1 MQDSTTLKE
10 KLEKAKRAQ
19 KVWSKEDLKTRI
31 NWIPVYKKLLL
42 DNVDELAGILS
53 AEMGKPVSQAVGEIK
68 GATGRLDFFYE
79 NSEKYLEEE
88 IIMESDSHI
97 EKIVRDPLGV
107 VVNISA
113 WNFPYNIGFNV
124 FVPAV
129 VAGNAVLYKPS
140 EITPLTGE
148 KMIALMHEAGV
159 PEDLVITVQGA
170 GDVGSKLLDL
180 DIDGL
185 FFTGSYGTG
194 KAIHKQLSGRM
205 IPCQLE
211 LGGKDPV
218 YVSADNSDLDSVAE
232 DLVEGKF
239 WNNGQ
244 SCCAVERI
252 YVHHSHYEEL
262 VKLFTE
268 KTKSL
273 IIGDP
278 KDDST
283 FLGPLARP
291 EAVNLLQAQTQDALS
306 KGATLEC
313 GGSSP
318 SQFKGAYFKPTV
330 LSNVN
335 HSMSVMMDESFGPII
350 GIQSVSSDEE
360 AVKLMLDTEFGLSS
374 AVFSDS
380 YESAES
386 ILEEMNSG
394 TVYWNCCDRVSPNTP
409 WSGRNHSG
417 IGSTLSYMG
426 IRAFTQPKS
435 YQIKL

>member
-291 EAVNLLQAQTQDALS
+291 EAVNLLQAQT
-306 KGATLEC
+306 
-313 GGSSP
+313 
-318 SQFKGAYFKPTV
+318 
-330 LSNVN
+330 
-335 HSMSVMMDESFGPII
+335 
-350 GIQSVSSDEE
+350 
-360 AVKLMLDTEFGLSS
+360 
-374 AVFSDS
+374 
-380 YESAES
+380 
-386 ILEEMNSG
+386 
-394 TVYWNCCDRVSPNTP
+394 
-409 WSGRNHSG
+409 
-417 IGSTLSYMG
+417 
-426 IRAFTQPKS
+426 
-435 YQIKL
+435 